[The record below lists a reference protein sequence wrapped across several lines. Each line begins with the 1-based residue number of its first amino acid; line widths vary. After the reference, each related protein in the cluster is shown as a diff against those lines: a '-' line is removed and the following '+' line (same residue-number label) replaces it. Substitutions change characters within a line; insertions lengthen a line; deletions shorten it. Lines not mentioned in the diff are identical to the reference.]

1 MDEDKMRD
9 IAAYGDGIVW
19 REIEQLK
26 AMVGATLI
34 TMSYRISR
42 LEGKTHEEARE
53 NALALLDQYSG
64 LWPGDALDAVKASYR
79 ASIDRAVTGISKP
92 EN

>member
-1 MDEDKMRD
+1 MRE
-9 IAAYGDGIVW
+9 IAVYGDSMVYQKV
-19 REIEQLK
+19 EQLK

-42 LEGKTHEEARE
+42 LEGRTHEEARE
-53 NALALLDQYSG
+53 NALTLLNQYSG

-79 ASIDRAVTGISKP
+79 ASIDRTITGISEP